1 MDAETCGCFEEL
13 RRGLAGLRVEMAAGF
28 ERVERELDLLA
39 TELREN
45 DIMTED
51 LRSRV
56 YLLTERLNLSNA
68 ALDRLRNGI
77 ARDMNAGFAVV
88 HAAIGALRGDGNG
101 LRARL

>member
-1 MDAETCGCFEEL
+1 MDTQTRPGLEEL
-13 RRGLAGLRVEMAAGF
+13 CRELAGLRAQVAVGF
-28 ERVERELDLLA
+28 ERVERALDLLA

-45 DIMTED
+45 DVMTED

-56 YLLTERLNLSNA
+56 YLLTERLSLSNA

-77 ARDMNAGFAVV
+77 ARDMNAGFSVV

-101 LRARL
+101 LHARR

>member
-1 MDAETCGCFEEL
+1 MDTETRTGLEEL
-13 RRGLAGLRVEMAAGF
+13 RRGLAGLRMEMAAGF
-28 ERVERELDLLA
+28 ERVERALDLLA
-39 TELREN
+39 IELREN